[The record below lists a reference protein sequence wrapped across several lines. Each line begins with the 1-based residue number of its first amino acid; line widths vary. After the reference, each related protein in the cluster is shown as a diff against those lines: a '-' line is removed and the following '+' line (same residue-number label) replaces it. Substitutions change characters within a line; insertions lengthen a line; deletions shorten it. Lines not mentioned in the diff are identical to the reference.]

1 MIYEDLWIQIDFLE
15 NVNATG
21 VVTQGRLTTDQRVTS
36 YMVEYKKDGQEEFTT
51 VEDENNQHKVSI
63 LFISFILLS

>member
-1 MIYEDLWIQIDFLE
+1 MIYDDLWIQVDFLE

-51 VEDENNQHKVSI
+51 VEDKNNQHRVSI
-63 LFISFILLS
+63 

>member
-1 MIYEDLWIQIDFLE
+1 MIYDDLWIQVDFLE

-51 VEDENNQHKVSI
+51 VKDENNQHRVS
-63 LFISFILLS
+63 LQV

>member
-1 MIYEDLWIQIDFLE
+1 MIYDDLWIQVDFLE

-36 YMVEYKKDGQEEFTT
+36 YMVKYKKDGQEEFTT
-51 VEDENNQHKVSI
+51 VEDKNNQHRVSI
-63 LFISFILLS
+63 